1 MMRDNQNQ
9 QFFNSVRSSVE
20 SKKKA
25 TAQKQ
30 LESSVMGFCNL
41 DLMPLLLGNV

>member
-9 QFFNSVRSSVE
+9 QFFNSVRSSIE
-20 SKKKA
+20 SKKKT

-30 LESSVMGFCNL
+30 QESSVMGFCNL
-41 DLMPLLLGNV
+41 DLMPLLLGN